1 MGGLNWAVELA
12 VKTNLVKKREQQNLW
27 APGDW
32 LWEGVCGREKRV
44 LMEMEEVAVRKV
56 GRRMG

>member
-27 APGDW
+27 VPGDW
-32 LWEGVCGREKRV
+32 LVVGGCVREGEASVDGNGGSRC
-44 LMEMEEVAVRKV
+44 A
-56 GRRMG
+56 